1 MNVNIKEL
9 GNDQEQIEKVQK
21 FLFKMIKKEFGYDY
35 IPEWHADIVNIEEY
49 YVIPERNAF
58 FVAYSEEREIIG
70 TIGIRAYDKDFEQ
83 FRGVYS
89 SQNTTSIWRL
99 FIDERYRRFG
109 LATKIYS
116 IAEKF
121 AKEKGFSDIYLHTH
135 RTLPGALQ
143 YWMKMGFTIKLD
155 EHDELET
162 IHMDKHIRK
171 IEISPQAGILNYAIK
186 L

>member
-9 GNDQEQIEKVQK
+9 SNDKEEIKKVQK

-35 IPEWHADIVNIEEY
+35 IPEWHADIVNMDEY
-49 YVIPERNAF
+49 YIIPERNAF
-58 FVAYSEEREIIG
+58 FVAYSEDGEIIA

-83 FRGVYS
+83 LRGLYTKES
-89 SQNTTSIWRL
+89 TTSIWRL
-99 FIDERYRRFG
+99 FVDERYRRYG

-116 IAEKF
+116 VAEKF

-135 RTLPGALQ
+135 RNLPGAYQ
-143 YWMKMGFTIKLD
+143 YWMKMGFITRLD
-155 EHDELET
+155 EKDELET

-171 IEISPQAGILNYAIK
+171 IEISPQAGILSYAIK